1 MKRTLSLL
9 LTAALAF
16 SLLAGCG
23 PKNPPAESS
32 GSANPGASSSQP
44 DGSASEPG
52 GNTSEG
58 FTLPKVM
65 VLSGP
70 TGVGAAKLMADGEYA
85 EEHREEN
92 GGFPYDPDGH
102 LYCIDSITVVT
113 DNAQVQS
120 ALVNKD
126 VDIAAIATNS
136 AANLYAQSDGAI
148 QVLAVNTLG
157 VLYILE
163 KGDTVHSMADLAGK
177 TLYAPSNTKGANP
190 EHILNHLLEGNGV
203 DPADVT
209 IEWLTPQEITAKMS
223 SSDAGI
229 CMLPVPAATA
239 LLVKDSGVREA
250 TSLSD
255 AWQDLENSPCLWAVW
270 WPAPSILRRIPWEW
284 RPSWPPMRSP
294 STISATPPTAPTPPP
309 WWLSTGSPPTTR
321 WPPGPSPSAPS
332 PSSPARRCGPCWRTT
347 TRFSSRWSPSPS
359 AAACPTTP
367 STMGWAKSLKKFLYA
382 LPAPAFWLGVWQLCA
397 FLVDRRLNGKGNE
410 LRLPYPSPSGTP

>member
-44 DGSASEPG
+44 DQSGDV
-52 GNTSEG
+52 GNTSAASG
-58 FTLPKVM
+58 PSVRFM
-65 VLSGP
+65 ALSGP
-70 TGVGAAKLMADGEYA
+70 TGVGAAKLMADHDADAQNSAIASYE
-85 EEHREEN
+85 
-92 GGFPYDPDGH
+92 
-102 LYCIDSITVVT
+102 IVT
-113 DNAQVQS
+113 DNTQVQT

-126 VDIAAIATNS
+126 VDVAAIATN
-136 AANLYAQSDGAI
+136 AAAALCAKTDGGI

-190 EHILNHLLEGNGV
+190 EHILNHLLEGSGV
-203 DPADVT
+203 APADVT

-250 TSLSD
+250 ISLSD
-255 AWQDLENSPCLWAVW
+255 AWQDLE
-270 WPAPSILRRIPWEW
+270 
-284 RPSWPPMRSP
+284 
-294 STISATPPTAPTPPP
+294 
-309 WWLSTGSPPTTR
+309 GSPLPM
-321 WPPGPSPSAPS
+321 GCVV
-332 PSSPARRCGPCWRTT
+332 ARTEYIQENPQE
-347 TRFSSRWSPSPS
+347 
-359 AAACPTTP
+359 
-367 STMGWAKSLKKFLYA
+367 
-382 LPAPAFWLGVWQLCA
+382 VEA
-397 FLVDRRLNGKGNE
+397 FLAAYEASIDYISDPANSAGVAALVAQYEFAPNDKVAAKAIPQCSLSFVTGQEMKTTLEDYYTILFQVEPKSIGGG
-410 LRLPYPSPSGTP
+410 LPYDSFYYGVD

>member
-44 DGSASEPG
+44 DQSGDV
-52 GNTSEG
+52 GNTSAASG
-58 FTLPKVM
+58 PSVRFM
-65 VLSGP
+65 ALSGP
-70 TGVGAAKLMADGEYA
+70 TGVGAAKLMADHDADAQNSAIASYE
-85 EEHREEN
+85 
-92 GGFPYDPDGH
+92 
-102 LYCIDSITVVT
+102 IVT
-113 DNAQVQS
+113 DNTQVQT

-126 VDIAAIATNS
+126 VDVAAIATN
-136 AANLYAQSDGAI
+136 AAAALCAKTDGGI

-190 EHILNHLLEGNGV
+190 EHILNHLLEGSGV
-203 DPADVT
+203 APADVT

-250 TSLSD
+250 ISLSD
-255 AWQDLENSPCLWAVW
+255 AWQDLE
-270 WPAPSILRRIPWEW
+270 
-284 RPSWPPMRSP
+284 
-294 STISATPPTAPTPPP
+294 
-309 WWLSTGSPPTTR
+309 GSPLPMGCVVARTEYIQEN
-321 WPPGPSPSAPS
+321 PQEVEAFLAAYEASIDYISDPANSA
-332 PSSPARRCGPCWRTT
+332 G
-347 TRFSSRWSPSPS
+347 
-359 AAACPTTP
+359 AAALVAQYEFAPNDKVAAKAIPQCSLTFVTGQEMKTTLEDYYTILFQVEP
-367 STMGWAKSLKKFLYA
+367 KSI
-382 LPAPAFWLGVWQLCA
+382 G
-397 FLVDRRLNGKGNE
+397 GG
-410 LRLPYPSPSGTP
+410 LPYDSFYYGVD

>member
-44 DGSASEPG
+44 DQSGG
-52 GNTSEG
+52 VGNTSAASG
-58 FTLPKVM
+58 PSVRFM
-65 VLSGP
+65 ALSGP
-70 TGVGAAKLMADGEYA
+70 TGVGAAKLMADHDADAQNSAIASYE
-85 EEHREEN
+85 
-92 GGFPYDPDGH
+92 
-102 LYCIDSITVVT
+102 IVT
-113 DNAQVQS
+113 DNTQVQT

-126 VDIAAIATNS
+126 VDVAAIATN
-136 AANLYAQSDGAI
+136 AAAALCAKTDGGI

-190 EHILNHLLEGNGV
+190 EHILNHLLEGSGV
-203 DPADVT
+203 APADVT

-250 TSLSD
+250 ISLSD
-255 AWQDLENSPCLWAVW
+255 AWQDLEDSPL
-270 WPAPSILRRIPWEW
+270 
-284 RPSWPPMRSP
+284 PMGCVVAR
-294 STISATPPTAPTPPP
+294 TAYIEENP
-309 WWLSTGSPPTTR
+309 LE
-321 WPPGPSPSAPS
+321 
-332 PSSPARRCGPCWRTT
+332 
-347 TRFSSRWSPSPS
+347 
-359 AAACPTTP
+359 
-367 STMGWAKSLKKFLYA
+367 
-382 LPAPAFWLGVWQLCA
+382 VEA
-397 FLVDRRLNGKGNE
+397 FLAAYEASIDYISDPANSAGVAALVAQYEFAPNDKVAAKAIPQCSLTFVTGQEMKTTLEDYYTILFQVEPKSIGGG
-410 LRLPYPSPSGTP
+410 LPYDSFYYGVD